1 MNEFCFDDLLLSHI
15 KKLVK
20 KVKGETRELILKQGI
35 SLSHEEIFIYILIVY
50 KKINTCTSINNI
62 VENSHKSNVS
72 RILKNL
78 LDKDLIK
85 QETDLNDKRIKHFVS
100 SNESFELELK
110 NIIVNVNS
118 KYQNKVSVE
127 EYKTFLKILKKM
139 VD

>member
-110 NIIVNVNS
+110 NIIVNVNN